1 MRQGDQ
7 LEDSYAGLD
16 VKAGAGLDVGSGGKV
31 RKLYKRNRK
40 APLE

>member
-16 VKAGAGLDVGSGGKV
+16 VKAGADLDGAVAI
-31 RKLYKRNRK
+31 KLESCARETAKS
-40 APLE
+40 L